1 MGGVRSRGDV
11 PESPV
16 NSAYP
21 SMMRLLAAVP
31 SPRHS
36 GQACKTRAEQKERR
50 RFRARRWAGNRR
62 DPSKW
67 GLRS

>member
-1 MGGVRSRGDV
+1 MGGVRSRGEV

-31 SPRHS
+31 SQRHS
-36 GQACKTRAEQKERR
+36 VRLARREPSKRSVDGSEPEGGPVTDETRA
-50 RFRARRWAGNRR
+50 
-62 DPSKW
+62 KW